1 MSLTGKLG
9 KYQNKVLS
17 LSAVDFTRYE
27 NIFKVY
33 TEPTN
38 GKEFYF
44 YNILN
49 KIEFPQNLNSDFFEL
64 HTVRGRLPLTTVSH
78 DLYDTMHN
86 WWILY
91 LTNLNVLRNKFF
103 VDGGTQL
110 KFIKPQ
116 YLAFVFNQM
125 TRSTVFGNRHY

>member
-9 KYQNKVLS
+9 EYQNNVLS

-64 HTVRGRLPLTTVSH
+64 HTVTGRLPLTTVSH

-103 VDGGTQL
+103 VEGGTQL
-110 KFIKPQ
+110 KFIKPE
-116 YLAFVFNQM
+116 YLAFVFNQI

>member
-9 KYQNKVLS
+9 EYQNNV
-17 LSAVDFTRYE
+17 
-27 NIFKVY
+27 FKVY
-33 TEPTN
+33 TEKNN

-64 HTVRGRLPLTTVSH
+64 HTVTGRLPLTTVSYH
-78 DLYDTMHN
+78 LYDTMHN

-103 VDGGTQL
+103 VEGGTQL
-110 KFIKPQ
+110 KFIKPE
-116 YLAFVFNQM
+116 YLGFVFNQM

>member
-9 KYQNKVLS
+9 EYQNNVLS

-64 HTVRGRLPLTTVSH
+64 HTVTDRLPLTTVSYH
-78 DLYDTMHN
+78 LYDTIHN

-103 VDGGTQL
+103 VEGGTQL
-110 KFIKPQ
+110 KFIKPE
-116 YLAFVFNQM
+116 YLGFVFNQM

>member
-9 KYQNKVLS
+9 EYQNNVLS

-64 HTVRGRLPLTTVSH
+64 HTVTGRMPLTTVSYH
-78 DLYDTMHN
+78 LYDTMHN

-103 VDGGTQL
+103 VEGGTQL
-110 KFIKPQ
+110 KFIKPE

>member
-9 KYQNKVLS
+9 KYQNNVLS

-49 KIEFPQNLNSDFFEL
+49 KIKFPENLNSDFFDL
-64 HTVRGRLPLTTVSH
+64 HTVHGRQPLTTVSY

-91 LTNLNVLRNKFF
+91 LNNLNVLRNKFF
-103 VDGGTQL
+103 VEGGTQL
-110 KFIKPQ
+110 KYIKPE
-116 YLAFVFNQM
+116 YLGFIFNGM
-125 TRSTVFGNRHY
+125 TNSTVFGNRHY

>member
-9 KYQNKVLS
+9 EYQNNVLS

-64 HTVRGRLPLTTVSH
+64 HTVTGRLPLTTVSH
-78 DLYDTMHN
+78 HLYDTIHN

-103 VDGGTQL
+103 VEGGTQL
-110 KFIKPQ
+110 KFIKPE
-116 YLAFVFNQM
+116 YLGFVFNQM